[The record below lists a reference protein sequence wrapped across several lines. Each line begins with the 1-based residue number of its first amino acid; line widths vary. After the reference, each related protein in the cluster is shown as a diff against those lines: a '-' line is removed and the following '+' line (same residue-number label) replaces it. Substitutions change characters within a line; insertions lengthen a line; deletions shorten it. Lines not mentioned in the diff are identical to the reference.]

1 MINAEKDMQM
11 QNLEMQLAKRKSKNS
26 GVKKEDDD
34 NLPDDFKSGINDD
47 YDGVG
52 DNNKGKMLD
61 LEMDERPN
69 KILSDDFLDN
79 LKAADVPDSDDEC
92 YF

>member
-1 MINAEKDMQM
+1 M

-52 DNNKGKMLD
+52 DNKKGKLLD
-61 LEMDERPN
+61 LEMDERP

-79 LKAADVPDSDDEC
+79 LKMADILDSDDEC